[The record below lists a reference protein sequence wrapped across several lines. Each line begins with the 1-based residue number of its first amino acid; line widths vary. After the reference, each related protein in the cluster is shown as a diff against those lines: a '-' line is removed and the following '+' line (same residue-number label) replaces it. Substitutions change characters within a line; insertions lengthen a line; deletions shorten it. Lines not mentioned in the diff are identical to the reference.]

1 LCGFDL
7 VFYRARFYNK
17 TNTSHQKQKVIIMP
31 QELAPSQPL
40 FDSGAL
46 KRLIIPLVIEQ
57 FLLMTVGMA
66 DTLMVNTAGQAA
78 VSGVSLVDS
87 LNLLLIQVFAAL
99 STGGAVVVS
108 QYLGRREQEN
118 ARTAAKQLLY
128 SVTAA
133 ACLLTLFALVFR
145 QHLLTFLFG
154 SIEDDIMDSALD
166 YFIATAL
173 AYPFISVYNAGAAL
187 FRSMGNSKV
196 SMFNSFLVNLVN
208 ITVNAILI
216 YGFQMGALGAG
227 IGTLVSRIVAAVS
240 ILLLLRQS
248 GNPLCLAGLFHV
260 SLRWDMIRRILT
272 IGIPNGLENGLF
284 QAGKLI
290 VLSLITTL
298 GSDAVAANAIAN
310 SVAGILNVPG
320 QAIGLAMITV
330 VGQCMG
336 ARDPEQAVRYVKK
349 LMTITYLSIG
359 VLAVGLFLGAG
370 TVTSLFNMTPEAIA
384 IGTQVLR
391 CCSVATSL
399 FWPSAFCLPNAL
411 RASGDAMFTMVVS
424 MSSMFLFRVIFSY
437 LLAPAWGLGL
447 GLLGVWLAMFL
458 DWVFRSAI
466 FLTRFLRGKWK
477 TMRLIGA

>member
-1 LCGFDL
+1 MSLEQSTT
-7 VFYRARFYNK
+7 K
-17 TNTSHQKQKVIIMP
+17 
-31 QELAPSQPL
+31 PL
-40 FDSGAL
+40 FDGPAL

-99 STGGAVVVS
+99 ATGGAVVVS
-108 QYLGRREQEN
+108 QYLGRQDRES

-128 SVTAA
+128 AATAA
-133 ACLLTLFALVFR
+133 AGVLTLLALLFR
-145 QHLLTFLFG
+145 QHLLFFLFG
-154 SIEDDIMDSALD
+154 SIEDDIMASALD
-166 YFIATAL
+166 YFIVTAL
-173 AYPFISVYNAGAAL
+173 AYPFMSVYNAGAAL

-208 ITVNAILI
+208 IAVNAVLI
-216 YGFQMGALGAG
+216 YGFQMGAMGAG

-248 GNPLCLAGLFHV
+248 DSPLQLTGLFHV
-260 SLRWDMIRRILT
+260 SFRWDMIRRILA

-284 QAGKLI
+284 QAGKLV

-310 SVAGILNVPG
+310 SVASVVNVPG
-320 QAIGLAMITV
+320 QAIGLTMITV

-336 ARDPEQAVRYVKK
+336 ARDPDQAVRYVKK
-349 LMTITYLSIG
+349 LMAITYLSMG
-359 VLAVGLFLGAG
+359 VLDLTLFLSAGA
-370 TVTSLFNMTPEAIA
+370 VTSLFNMTPEAIA
-384 IGTQVLR
+384 AGTQVLR
-391 CCSVATSL
+391 CCAVATIL
-399 FWPSAFCLPNAL
+399 FWPTSFCLPNAL
-411 RASGDAMFTMVVS
+411 RASGDAVFTMAVS
-424 MSSMFLFRVIFSY
+424 MSSMFLFRVLFSY

-458 DWVFRSAI
+458 DWIFRSAV
-466 FLTRFLRGKWK
+466 FLTRFLRGRWK